1 MRPLKSISY
10 YNKNYKQI
18 FFAVLL
24 MNNLSLEDFVGFYI
38 EAVSEAVQGNHLPDL
53 DSFYKHIFKRVYE
66 KTGLSVEEIKS
77 LHHPFHWGL
86 FLGKNSPLEL
96 IPPRK
101 MESPEGKELRQD
113 FPWFAINYRI
123 CVRSKNSSLEKTELA
138 KDILKKYRT
147 LLQQRLD
154 KILKCHN

>member
-1 MRPLKSISY
+1 MS
-10 YNKNYKQI
+10 
-18 FFAVLL
+18 
-24 MNNLSLEDFVGFYI
+24 NLSLEDFVDFYI
-38 EAVSEAVQGNHLPDL
+38 EAVSEAVQGNYLSDL
-53 DSFYKHIFKRVYE
+53 DLFYKYIFKRVSE
-66 KTGLSVEEIKS
+66 KTDFSIEEIKS

-138 KDILKKYRT
+138 EGILKEYRT

-154 KILKCHN
+154 KILKDHN